1 MVGGGN
7 FKAKQKN
14 KNNMLDK
21 LLNDPKVIE
30 LIKQYSAIDILL
42 INIILIALA
51 IYVVV
56 KLFRYIL
63 DDD

>member
-1 MVGGGN
+1 
-7 FKAKQKN
+7 
-14 KNNMLDK
+14 MLDK